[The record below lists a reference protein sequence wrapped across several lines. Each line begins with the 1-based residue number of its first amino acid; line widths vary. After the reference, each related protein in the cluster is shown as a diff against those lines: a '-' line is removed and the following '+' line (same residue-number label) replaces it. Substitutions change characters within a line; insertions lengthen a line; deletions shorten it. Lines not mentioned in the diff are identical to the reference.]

1 MTAVFGT
8 DYKEGGFTSGSYL
21 GGGPDLPSQRKQRRN
36 EDETPNIKWCR
47 NALATLKRE
56 RQSVT
61 EEMKRNTALA
71 GGETPWWKG
80 RAKWKVSAKFN
91 SCATVPLTITGLLSA
106 AKPNV
111 TYTALD
117 RKKQKRADIATAA
130 WDQAYTDNNWEFR
143 IHNAILVSQV
153 QKKGYLSLRPRL
165 KGDQVLPKLV
175 VFRGEQVYVDQ
186 NASCIDDAEII
197 IVEYPESYGSLCA
210 RFDGLRDRLQR
221 KYAPHRENN
230 GSNQSTLAPPA
241 TYSFSGLN
249 PGGNSPSVT
258 TPAYAGSPNPPD
270 AASGSAGMKVVEF
283 WTKPHKTIDI
293 DEVQFLI
300 TGEPATQP
308 KMYET
313 IDPLDS
319 EPLRRIVTE
328 GGVIYEV
335 PESLVNAMQNVDD
348 GIKIVSDNAALEALT
363 HTVKYPLY
371 PDGRLVVLVDGD
383 IEADDRMNPL
393 GYIPFAEISANG
405 ALDGGYYGPSSV
417 DLIADAYEQK
427 VRVVSGV
434 GDNVN
439 LMGNNIWRVWNGEEI
454 SNDDFTN
461 APGGLTRESIQSLRY
476 SKREPAPELPNYI
489 MNLVKYYDE
498 QIDKLSGLSDMQT
511 GRMPPKTQISTET
524 ATLQQEASGV
534 RSKDAQASVSQAMR
548 TLGTHFLEFMARFYT
563 SPVIVQLKNDAGV
576 PEPIPM
582 LGAYLTDPFIVEAKA
597 GSRQPS
603 GPSQRLTTLMQ
614 LKGAGIPVATETVYD
629 VLEEL
634 GSIPSA
640 SGAMRTIEQ
649 LMKEV
654 KRDPSSS
661 WKILGLPPP
670 PGQKQQ
676 PKAGSSKRSKKA
688 NAVGAA

>member
-1 MTAVFGT
+1 MSNVFGV
-8 DYKEGGFTSGSYL
+8 DDRQSGFTSGTYL
-21 GGGPDLPSQRKQRRN
+21 GGSPDLPSQRKQRQN
-36 EDETPNIKWCR
+36 TKETSNIAWCR
-47 NALATLKRE
+47 NALSTLKRE

-61 EEMKRNTALA
+61 EQMKRNTAMA
-71 GGETPWWKG
+71 GGDTPWWTG

-91 SCATVPLTITGLLSA
+91 SCATVPLTLTGLIA
-106 AKPNV
+106 GAKPNV
-111 TYTALD
+111 TYIALD
-117 RKKQKRADIATAA
+117 KKKQKRADIATAA
-130 WDQAYTDNNWEFR
+130 WDQAYTDGNWEAR
-143 IHNAILVSQV
+143 IRKAILVSQV

-175 VFRGEQVYVDQ
+175 VFLGEQVYVDK
-186 NASCIDDAEII
+186 NAGCIDDAEII
-197 IVEYPESYGSLCA
+197 IAEYPESYGSLCA
-210 RFDGLRDRLQR
+210 RFDGLRDKLQKKYTPTRDDKQRLG
-221 KYAPHRENN
+221 K
-230 GSNQSTLAPPA
+230 TMAPPA

-258 TPAYAGSPNPPD
+258 TPAYTGSPSPPD
-270 AASGSAGMKVVEF
+270 GAAGSAGMKVVEF

-300 TGEPATQP
+300 TGEPATKP

-313 IDPLDS
+313 IDPDDS

-335 PESLVNAMQNVDD
+335 PESLVHAMQNVDN
-348 GIKIVSDNAALEALT
+348 GIRITSDNPALEAIT
-363 HTVKYPLY
+363 HSVRYPLY
-371 PDGRLVVLVDGD
+371 PDGRLVVLVDD
-383 IEADDRMNPL
+383 DVEADDRMNPL
-393 GYIPFAEISANG
+393 GYIPFAEISANSDP
-405 ALDGGYYGPSSV
+405 AGGYYGPSAV
-417 DLIADAYEQK
+417 DLIADPYEQK
-427 VRVVSGV
+427 VRVVSGI

-489 MNLVKYYDE
+489 MNLVKYYDD

-511 GRMPPKTQISTET
+511 GKMPPKQQISTET
-524 ATLQQEASGV
+524 ATMQQEASGV
-534 RSKDAQASVSQAMR
+534 RSNDPMSSVSIAMR
-548 TLGTHFLEFMARFYT
+548 TLGGHFLEFMARFYT
-563 SPVIVQLKNDAGV
+563 TPVIVQLKNDAGV

-597 GSRQPS
+597 GSRQPIGAS
-603 GPSQRLTTLMQ
+603 ARLTTLLQ

-629 VLEEL
+629 LMEEL

-654 KRDPSSS
+654 KRDPASS

-670 PGQKQQ
+670 PGAKPQ
-676 PKAGSSKRSKKA
+676 PKASGSKRAKKS